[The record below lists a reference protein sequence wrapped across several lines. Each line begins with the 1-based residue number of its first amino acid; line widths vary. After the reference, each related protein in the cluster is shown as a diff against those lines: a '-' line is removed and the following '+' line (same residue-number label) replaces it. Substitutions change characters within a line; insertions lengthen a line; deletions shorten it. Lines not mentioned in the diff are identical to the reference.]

1 MENSELLRVEHI
13 SKSFPGVKV
22 LNDINIDFR
31 KGEVHAILGEN
42 GAGKSTLMNI
52 LFGYYRAEEGSLIWE
67 GKKVSLHSPLEAQHI
82 GISMIHQE
90 NSLVPYLS
98 VMDNIYLGHYPKNG
112 AFIDKRKLRENAV
125 DLLRELEVPDIGPD
139 TPVEKLSVA
148 QKQLVEIVKALSLKP
163 KLLMMDEP
171 TAALTAKETHTLMN
185 IIGKLRREGT
195 AIVYVSHRMEEV
207 FEVADKIT
215 VLRDGV
221 MIKTVDKTDIDIDEA
236 VRLMVGRDLENQMS
250 SMEKRD
256 PASISSEVILEVR
269 GLSRKNKFEDIS
281 FAARKGEILGFG
293 GLVGAERSELMES
306 IFGFDKI
313 DSGEVLIKGRAVQ
326 IKSPYDAARYKLAL
340 VPEERKVKGLFPD
353 LSVGDNINI
362 ASYKKLKKGKLIDKK
377 LETEAAQRYVEK
389 LNIKTTNTRKRI
401 GDLSGGN
408 QQKAVLSRWLQTEP
422 EILILDEPTHGIDVG
437 AKAEIYGIIRDLADQ
452 GITILLI
459 SSELPELLM
468 LSDRIVVMSM
478 GKISGIVEPQ
488 DYSEENI
495 MMHATGQKKSNLS
508 ERLKK

>member
-1 MENSELLRVEHI
+1 
-13 SKSFPGVKV
+13 
-22 LNDINIDFR
+22 
-31 KGEVHAILGEN
+31 
-42 GAGKSTLMNI
+42 
-52 LFGYYRAEEGSLIWE
+52 
-67 GKKVSLHSPLEAQHI
+67 
-82 GISMIHQE
+82 
-90 NSLVPYLS
+90 
-98 VMDNIYLGHYPKNG
+98 
-112 AFIDKRKLRENAV
+112 
-125 DLLRELEVPDIGPD
+125 
-139 TPVEKLSVA
+139 
-148 QKQLVEIVKALSLKP
+148 
-163 KLLMMDEP
+163 MMDEP

-185 IIGKLRREGT
+185 IINKLRREET

-221 MIKTVDKTDIDIDEA
+221 MIKTVDKTDISIDEA
-236 VRLMVGRDLENQMS
+236 VRLMVGRDLESQMNN
-250 SMEKRD
+250 MKKRA
-256 PASISSEVILEVR
+256 PESIGKDVILEVR
-269 GLSRKNKFEDIS
+269 GLKRKNKFEDIS

-293 GLVGAERSELMES
+293 GLVGAGRSELMEA

-313 DSGEVLIKGRAVQ
+313 DDGEVFIKGNPVR
-326 IKSPYDAARYKLAL
+326 IRSPYDAARHKLAL

-362 ASYKKLKKGKLIDKK
+362 ASYRKLKKGKLIDKK
-377 LETEAAQRYVEK
+377 LETEAARKYIEK
-389 LNIKTTNTRKRI
+389 LNIKTTNAKKRI

-408 QQKAVLSRWLQTEP
+408 QQKAILSRWLQTEP

-468 LSDRIVVMSM
+468 LSDRIVVMNM
-478 GKISGIVEPQ
+478 GKISGIIEPQ

-495 MMHATGQKKSNLS
+495 MMYATGQKKSNLS
-508 ERLKK
+508 

>member
-1 MENSELLRVEHI
+1 
-13 SKSFPGVKV
+13 
-22 LNDINIDFR
+22 
-31 KGEVHAILGEN
+31 
-42 GAGKSTLMNI
+42 
-52 LFGYYRAEEGSLIWE
+52 
-67 GKKVSLHSPLEAQHI
+67 
-82 GISMIHQE
+82 
-90 NSLVPYLS
+90 
-98 VMDNIYLGHYPKNG
+98 
-112 AFIDKRKLRENAV
+112 
-125 DLLRELEVPDIGPD
+125 
-139 TPVEKLSVA
+139 
-148 QKQLVEIVKALSLKP
+148 
-163 KLLMMDEP
+163 
-171 TAALTAKETHTLMN
+171 
-185 IIGKLRREGT
+185 
-195 AIVYVSHRMEEV
+195 MEEV

-293 GLVGAERSELMES
+293 GLVGAGRSELMES

-408 QQKAVLSRWLQTEP
+408 QQKKLVARWLMNGP
-422 EILILDEPTHGIDVG
+422 KILFMDEPTHGIDIG
-437 AKAEIYGIIRDLADQ
+437 AKSEIYRIIDDLAKQ
-452 GITILLI
+452 GVSIILL
-459 SSELPELLM
+459 SSEMPEV
-468 LSDRIVVMSM
+468 LSLCDRIMVMHH
-478 GKISGIVEPQ
+478 GELRGVLGHDEADQVKIMSYTLDSAANDTKE
-488 DYSEENI
+488 
-495 MMHATGQKKSNLS
+495 GQTA
-508 ERLKK
+508 